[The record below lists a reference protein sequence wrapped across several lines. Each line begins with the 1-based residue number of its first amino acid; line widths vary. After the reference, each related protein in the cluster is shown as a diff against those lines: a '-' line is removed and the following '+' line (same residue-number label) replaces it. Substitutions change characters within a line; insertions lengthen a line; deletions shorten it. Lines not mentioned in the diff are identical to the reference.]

1 MYSKRIV
8 FVENEKDIE
17 LNDPVKFVKID
28 CSALFTKEAV
38 FECFSQKLDF
48 PFTVEN
54 WDGFNDFFWD
64 ADAGGNLRDN
74 IKKLS
79 IYIYNLK
86 DLLKKS
92 KHDKRIFYSIIN
104 EDYVVNENDEQGK
117 LNFPAEVYVY
127 INKSD
132 KPYVVETPVELIY
145 SSN

>member
-17 LNDPVKFVKID
+17 LNNDVKFVKID

-86 DLLKKS
+86 DLLRKS

-104 EDYVVNENDEQGK
+104 EDYVVDENDAQGK